1 MTMIGSAFLAAGTA
15 GASSPQTGSLSF
27 NVVYVGGGTM
37 APANSSTQVML
48 ETPVGQVLSSATGS
62 SVTFSSL
69 YYGNYTVVVPAQ
81 YLTDSAINGKFVVV
95 NQTFHNVSLN
105 SKSPSSPMELN
116 VSVEPTHKV
125 FVSVQNLSSGSASLS
140 FKSLQGFEFNTASVS
155 AATNSTNLS
164 LPSKFFTIISYQ
176 SASYTYLE
184 TNVGNTLKLNIYN
197 GTAVSG
203 FVSASNGA
211 KISTVY
217 VTIINGTDHNYTTT
231 QFTGNSFVVYSPNWN
246 NEFLIVSS
254 PGYNSTQY
262 QGKNLVGGKYLSNVV
277 LQPASSSIYYNYNV
291 SQNLQ
296 TLNLNITYRIGNNT
310 AIPQFANSSVG
321 SLYWQWNID
330 SLSAAYVDGYINST
344 VVNYTANSFLLNG
357 VYYNLSAKPTF
368 IAPTSVTDKG
378 IAATVHAEYQSMT
391 KISTS
396 VYNSA
401 FPIKVYALGTQY
413 TPGMLGYQYN
423 ISYKNTSIALNSSSS
438 SSVKLSGTPILI
450 PAQPS
455 SGFVTLTLVP
465 VKSATITNSLVQFK
479 INGKNVNNLLNSTQS
494 NTIFTVPYNVPVN
507 VNVSRAFYNPVTG
520 TNDYQNSIFN
530 WAINSNANSYAD
542 QSNVTPTFNKGLNVV
557 YVNFTSGS
565 GVNGTTSFFVYGF
578 NGTPTVV
585 YNITSNGKTISN
597 NTASTSPINIFVNQ
611 TQTVQFS
618 AYYSML
624 KISNSSLVGSPYSVP
639 LSYNWSFPTTVSL
652 SANSSYVF
660 QKPSISVGP
669 QTVYS
674 NVSSVAGN
682 ASAKFTVTV
691 NDTTPPVAV
700 VTIMNAKGQVISQPV
715 AGQNITLTASS
726 SYDPYYNSTYLSAH
740 SLKLNYS
747 WKIESTS
754 GVPMT
759 PSSSTYTILAGT
771 NHSKIF
777 NVEFETVSSV
787 NIVLTVKNPANVSG
801 TSNSSYAMIVNS
813 ARIVVNSIYLP
824 SAPQQ
829 GISSTIWV
837 NVTNAGTVMAT
848 NFTLTITVGG
858 SQVAVKT
865 FTDAN
870 LSAGSSTNVSLTWK
884 PGSSGSL
891 GITVVGSATGEPAF
905 MQSIGEYS
913 STISI
918 KTSPYTT
925 PIIIGAV
932 IAVIVVVGFVYYRLS
947 SSRGSRSTAI
957 KKRDESKKLPP
968 EKKK

>member
-27 NVVYVGGGTM
+27 NVVYVGGGTH
-37 APANSSTQVML
+37 APANGSTQVML
-48 ETPVGQVLSSATGS
+48 ETPGGQVLSSATGS

-81 YLTDSAINGKFVVV
+81 YLTDSALNGRFVVV
-95 NQTFHNVSLN
+95 NQTFHNVTLN
-105 SKSPSSPMELN
+105 SKSTSMELN
-116 VSVEPTHKV
+116 VSVDPTHKV
-125 FVSVQNLSSGSASLS
+125 FVSVQNLSSGSAALS
-140 FKSLQGFEFNTASVS
+140 FKNLQGFEFNSASVS
-155 AATNSTNLS
+155 AAANSTNLS
-164 LPSKFFTIISYQ
+164 LPSEFFAIISYK
-176 SASYTYLE
+176 SAYYTYLE
-184 TNVGNTLKLNIYN
+184 TNVGNALKLNLYN
-197 GTAVSG
+197 GTPVSG
-203 FVSASNGA
+203 FVKASNGA

-217 VTIINGTDHNYTTT
+217 ATIINGTDNNYTTT
-231 QFTGNSFVVYSPNWN
+231 QFTGSAFTVYSPNWN
-246 NEFLIVSS
+246 NEFLVISS
-254 PGYNSTQY
+254 PGYNSTQFS
-262 QGKNLVGGKYLSNVV
+262 GTYLSKQKYYLSTVT
-277 LQPASSSIYYNYNV
+277 LQPASSTVYYNY
-291 SQNLQ
+291 SLSGNLQ

-321 SLYWQWNID
+321 SLYWQLEID
-330 SLSAAYVDGYINST
+330 KVSNSAVDKYINST

-357 VYYNLSAKPTF
+357 IYYNLSGQSTF
-368 IAPTSVTDKG
+368 KSQQVQKNG
-378 IAATVHAEYQSMT
+378 IDATVHAVYQNMT
-391 KISTS
+391 PISTS

-401 FPIKVYALGTQY
+401 FSIKVYTLGTQY
-413 TPGMLGYQYN
+413 TTGMLGYQYN

-450 PAQPS
+450 PAQPT

-479 INGKNVNNLLNSTQS
+479 INGKVVNNLLNSTQS
-494 NTIFTVPYNVPVN
+494 NTIFTVPYGVAVN
-507 VNVSRAFYNPVTG
+507 MNISKAFYNPVTG
-520 TNDYQNSIFN
+520 TNDYQNSVFN
-530 WAINSNANSYAD
+530 WAINSKAKSYPD
-542 QSNVTPTFNKGLNVV
+542 QSNVTSTFNKGLNVV

-565 GVNGTTSFFVYGF
+565 GVNGTTTFYVYGF
-578 NGTPTVV
+578 NQTPTVV

-597 NTASTSPINIFVNQ
+597 DTAANSPIKIFVNQ

-618 AYYSML
+618 AYYSFL
-624 KISNSSLVGSPYSVP
+624 KISNSSLIGSPYNVP
-639 LSYNWSFPTTVSL
+639 LSYNWTFPTTVSL

-660 QKPSISVGP
+660 KKPSISVGP
-669 QTVYS
+669 QTVYI
-674 NVSSVAGN
+674 NVSSVSGN
-682 ASAKFTVTV
+682 SSAKFTVTV

-726 SYDPYYNSTYLSAH
+726 SYDPYYNSTYLTANN
-740 SLKLNYS
+740 LKLNYS

-754 GVPMT
+754 GVPMS
-759 PSSSTYTILAGT
+759 PSSSTYTILSGT
-771 NHSKIF
+771 NYSKTF
-777 NVEFETVSSV
+777 NVEFETVNSV
-787 NIVLTVKNPANVSG
+787 NIVLTVRNPANVSG

-813 ARIVVNSIYLP
+813 PRIVVNSIYLP
-824 SAPQQ
+824 STPQQ
-829 GISSTIWV
+829 GITSTIWV
-837 NVTNAGTVMAT
+837 NVTNAGTVTAT

-858 SQVAVKT
+858 TQAAVKT

-947 SSRGSRSTAI
+947 SSRGSKSTAI
-957 KKRDESKKLPP
+957 KKKDESKKLP

>member
-27 NVVYVGGGTM
+27 NVVYVGGGTQ
-37 APANSSTQVML
+37 APANSSTNVML
-48 ETPVGQVLSSATGS
+48 ETPSGQVLLSATGS
-62 SVTFSSL
+62 SVTFPSL

-81 YLTDSAINGKFVVV
+81 YLTDSALNGRFVVV

-105 SKSPSSPMELN
+105 SKSSLSTMELN

-140 FKSLQGFEFNTASVS
+140 FKSLQGFVFNSASVS
-155 AATNSTNLS
+155 AAANSTNLS
-164 LPSKFFTIISYQ
+164 LPSKFFAIISYQ

-184 TNVGNTLKLNIYN
+184 TNVGNTLKLNVYN

-231 QFTGNSFVVYSPNWN
+231 QFTGNSFVVYSPNWD

-262 QGKNLVGGKYLSNVV
+262 QGKNLVGGKYLSSVV
-277 LQPASSSIYYNYNV
+277 LQPASSSIYYNY
-291 SQNLQ
+291 SLSENLQ
-296 TLNLNITYRIGNNT
+296 TLNLNITYSIGNNT
-310 AIPQFANSSVG
+310 AIPQLANSSVG

-330 SLSAAYVDGYINST
+330 SLSTAYVDGYINST
-344 VVNYTANSFLLNG
+344 VVNYTANSFLVNG
-357 VYYNLSAKPTF
+357 VYYNLTGRTTF
-368 IAPTSVTDKG
+368 KPTSVTPKG
-378 IAATVHAEYQSMT
+378 ITATVQATYQNMT
-391 KISTS
+391 SISAS

-401 FPIKVYALGTQY
+401 FPIKFYALGTQY
-413 TPGMLGYQYN
+413 SPGTLGYQYN

-479 INGKNVNNLLNSTQS
+479 INGKIVNNLLNSTQS

-507 VNVSRAFYNPVTG
+507 MNVSKAFYNPVTG

-530 WAINSNANSYAD
+530 WAINSKANSHPD
-542 QSNVTPTFNKGLNVV
+542 QSNVTTPFNKGLNVV

-565 GVNGTTSFFVYGF
+565 GVKGNTSFFVYGF
-578 NGTPTVV
+578 DGTPTVV

-597 NTASTSPINIFVNQ
+597 NTASTSPIHIYVNQ

-624 KISNSSLVGSPYSVP
+624 KISNSSLVGSPYNVP
-639 LSYNWSFPTTVSL
+639 LKYNWTFPTAVSL

-660 QKPSISVGP
+660 KKPSISVGP
-669 QTVYS
+669 QTMYI
-674 NVSSVAGN
+674 NVSSVSGN

-726 SYDPYYNSTYLSAH
+726 SYDPYYNSTYLSANKH
-740 SLKLNYS
+740 LTLNYS

-754 GVPMT
+754 GVPMS

-771 NHSKIF
+771 NYSKTF

-787 NIVLTVKNPANVSG
+787 NIVLTVRNPANVSG

-813 ARIVVNSIYLP
+813 PRIVVNSIYLP
-824 SAPQQ
+824 STPQQ

-858 SQVAVKT
+858 SQVAAKT

-891 GITVVGSATGEPAF
+891 GITVVGSATGEPSF

-957 KKRDESKKLPP
+957 KKRDESKKLP

>member
-81 YLTDSAINGKFVVV
+81 YLTDSALNGKFVVV

-105 SKSPSSPMELN
+105 SKSSSSPMELN

-140 FKSLQGFEFNTASVS
+140 FRSLQGFEFNSASVS
-155 AATNSTNLS
+155 SATNSTNLS
-164 LPSKFFTIISYQ
+164 LPSKFFAIISYQ

-184 TNVGNTLKLNIYN
+184 TNVGNTLKLNVYN

-203 FVSASNGA
+203 FVSATNGA

-246 NEFLIVSS
+246 NEYLIVSS

-262 QGKNLVGGKYLSNVV
+262 QGKNLVGGKYLSNVI
-277 LQPASSSIYYNYNV
+277 LQPASSSIYYNYSV

-296 TLNLNITYRIGNNT
+296 TLNLNITYKIGNNT

-330 SLSAAYVDGYINST
+330 SLNAAYVDGYINST

-357 VYYNLSAKPTF
+357 VYYNLSEKTF
-368 IAPTSVTDKG
+368 SQISVNDKG
-378 IAATVHAEYQSMT
+378 IAATVHAVYQSMT
-391 KISTS
+391 PISTS

-401 FPIKVYALGTQY
+401 FPVKVYALGTQY
-413 TPGMLGYQYN
+413 TPGTLGYLYN
-423 ISYKNTSIALNSSSS
+423 ISYKNSSIALNSSSS

-450 PAQPS
+450 PAQSS

-479 INGKNVNNLLNSTQS
+479 INGKIVNNLLNSTQS

-530 WAINSNANSYAD
+530 WAINTKSNSYAD
-542 QSNVTPTFNKGLNVV
+542 RSNVTTTFNKGLNVV

-578 NGTPTVV
+578 NSTPTVV

-624 KISNSSLVGSPYSVP
+624 KISNSSLTGSPYSVP
-639 LSYNWSFPTTVSL
+639 LNYNWSFPTTVSL

-669 QTVYS
+669 QTVYI

-682 ASAKFTVTV
+682 ASAKFIVTV

-824 SAPQQ
+824 STPQQ

>member
-15 GASSPQTGSLSF
+15 GASSPQTGPLSF
-27 NVVYVGGGTM
+27 NVVYVGGGTH

-48 ETPVGQVLSSATGS
+48 ETPSGQLISSATGS

-81 YLTDSAINGKFVVV
+81 YLTDSALQGRFVVV
-95 NQTFHNVSLN
+95 NQTFHNVTLN
-105 SKSPSSPMELN
+105 SKGSSSMELN

-125 FVSVQNLSSGSASLS
+125 NVLVENLSSGSASVS
-140 FKSLQGFEFNTASVS
+140 FKSLQGFEFNSASVS
-155 AATNSTNLS
+155 AASNSTNLS
-164 LPSKFFTIISYQ
+164 LPSKFFAIISYGG
-176 SASYTYLE
+176 ASYTYLE
-184 TNVGNTLKLNIYN
+184 TNVGNSLKLNIYN

-203 FVSASNGA
+203 FVSANNGA
-211 KISTVY
+211 KINTVY

-231 QFTGNSFVVYSPNWN
+231 QFTGNSFTVYSPNWN

-254 PGYNSTQY
+254 PGYNSSQY
-262 QGKNLVGGKYLSNVV
+262 QGKSLAGGKYLSNVV
-277 LQPASSSIYYNYNV
+277 LQPASSSIYYNY
-291 SQNLQ
+291 SISGNLQ
-296 TLNLNITYRIGNNT
+296 ALYLNITYRIGNDT
-310 AIPQFANSSVG
+310 AIPQLANSSVG

-344 VVNYTANSFLLNG
+344 VANYTANSFLVNG
-357 VYYNLSAKPTF
+357 VYYNLTGHPKFNS
-368 IAPTSVTDKG
+368 ISVTDKG
-378 IAATVHAEYQSMT
+378 ISANVNATYKNMT
-391 KISTS
+391 SISTS
-396 VYNSA
+396 IYNSA

-413 TPGMLGYQYN
+413 SPGTLGYQYS
-423 ISYKNTSIALNSSSS
+423 ISYKNTSVALNSSSS
-438 SSVKLSGTPILI
+438 SSVKLSGTPIHI

-465 VKSATITNSLVQFK
+465 VKPATITNSLVQFE
-479 INGKNVNNLLNSTQS
+479 INGKTVNNLLNSTQS
-494 NTIFTVPYNVPVN
+494 NTVFTVPHNIPVN
-507 VNVSRAFYNPVTG
+507 MNVSKAFYNPVTG
-520 TNDYQNSIFN
+520 TDDYKDASFK
-530 WAINSNANSYAD
+530 WAVNSNSVSGP
-542 QSNVTPTFNKGLNVV
+542 SNFTTTFHNGLNTV

-565 GVNGTTSFFVYGF
+565 GAPGNTTFFVYGF
-578 NGTPTVV
+578 NGKPTVV

-597 NTASTSPINIFVNQ
+597 NTATASPISIFVNQ

-624 KISNSSLVGSPYSVP
+624 KVDNSSLAGSPYNVP
-639 LSYNWSFPTTVSL
+639 LNYNWTFPTTVSL
-652 SANSSYVF
+652 SANSSYIF
-660 QKPSISVGP
+660 KKPSISVGP
-669 QTVYS
+669 QTVYI
-674 NVSSVAGN
+674 NVSSVSGN
-682 ASAKFTVTV
+682 TSAKFIVTV

-700 VTIMNAKGQVISQPV
+700 VTLMNARGQVISQPV
-715 AGQNITLTASS
+715 AGQNMTLTASS
-726 SYDPYYNSTYLSAH
+726 SYDPYYNSTYLAAH
-740 SLKLNYS
+740 ALRLNYS

-754 GVPMT
+754 GVPMS
-759 PSSSTYTILAGT
+759 PSSSTYTVLAGT
-771 NHSKIF
+771 NHSKTF
-777 NVEFETVSSV
+777 NIEFETVSSV
-787 NIVLTVKNPANVSG
+787 NIVLTVRNPANVSG

-813 ARIVVNSIYLP
+813 PRIVVNSIYLP

-829 GISSTIWV
+829 GISSTIWI

-858 SQVAVKT
+858 SQAAVKT
-865 FTDAN
+865 FTYAN

-891 GITVVGSATGEPAF
+891 GITVVGSATGEPTF

-957 KKRDESKKLPP
+957 KKRDESKKLP

>member
-27 NVVYVGGGTM
+27 NVVYVGGGTTG
-37 APANSSTQVML
+37 PANNSTQVML
-48 ETPVGQVLSSATGS
+48 ETPGGQVLSSAMGS

-81 YLTDSAINGKFVVV
+81 YLTDSAHRGVFVVV

-105 SKSPSSPMELN
+105 SKSSSNTMELN
-116 VSVEPTHKV
+116 VSVDPTHKV

-140 FKSLQGFEFNTASVS
+140 FKSLQGFEFNSASVS

-164 LPSKFFTIISYQ
+164 LPSKFFAIISYQ
-176 SASYTYLE
+176 GASYTYLE
-184 TNVGNTLKLNIYN
+184 TNVGNTLKLNINN
-197 GTAVSG
+197 GTVISGSVSTN
-203 FVSASNGA
+203 NGA

-231 QFTGNSFVVYSPNWN
+231 QFSGNSFVVYSPNWN

-262 QGKNLVGGKYLSNVV
+262 QGKNLVGGSYLKVV
-277 LQPASSSIYYNYNV
+277 LQPASSSVYYNYSV
-291 SQNLQ
+291 SKNLQ
-296 TLNLNITYRIGNNT
+296 TLNLNITYSIGNNT
-310 AIPQFANSSVG
+310 AIPQLANSSVG

-330 SLSAAYVDGYINST
+330 SLSPAYVDGYINST
-344 VVNYTANSFLLNG
+344 VVNYTANSFLVNG
-357 VYYNLSAKPTF
+357 VYYNLSGKPAFT
-368 IAPTSVTDKG
+368 PTSVNDKG
-378 IAATVHAEYQSMT
+378 ITAKVHAVYKNMT
-391 KISTS
+391 TISTS

-413 TPGMLGYQYN
+413 TPGTLGYQYN
-423 ISYKNTSIALNSSSS
+423 VSYKNTSIALNSSSS

-450 PAQPS
+450 PAQSS

-479 INGKNVNNLLNSTQS
+479 INGKIVNNLLNSTQS
-494 NTIFTVPYNVPVN
+494 NTIFTVPYGVPVN
-507 VNVSRAFYNPVTG
+507 MNVSRAFYNPVTG

-530 WAINSNANSYAD
+530 WAINSKASGSD
-542 QSNVTPTFNKGLNVV
+542 RSNVTTTFNKGLNVV

-597 NTASTSPINIFVNQ
+597 NTASLSPISISVNQ

-624 KISNSSLVGSPYSVP
+624 RISNSSLAGSPYNVP
-639 LSYNWSFPTTVSL
+639 LKYNWSFPTTVSL

-660 QKPSISVGP
+660 QKPSISVGA
-669 QTVYS
+669 QTVYI

-682 ASAKFTVTV
+682 ASTKFVVTV

-726 SYDPYYNSTYLSAH
+726 SYDPYYNSTYLSANN
-740 SLKLNYS
+740 LKLNYS

-754 GVPMT
+754 GVPMS
-759 PSSSTYTILAGT
+759 PSSSTYTVLAGT

-787 NIVLTVKNPANVSG
+787 NIVLTVRNPANVSG

-813 ARIVVNSIYLP
+813 PRIVVNSIYLP
-824 SAPQQ
+824 STPQQ

-865 FTDAN
+865 FTYAN
-870 LSAGSSTNVSLTWK
+870 LSAGSSTNVSLSWK
-884 PGSSGSL
+884 PASSGSL
-891 GITVVGSATGEPAF
+891 GITVVGGATGEPTF

-957 KKRDESKKLPP
+957 KKKDESKKLP

>member
-48 ETPVGQVLSSATGS
+48 ETPSGQVLSSATGS

-81 YLTDSAINGKFVVV
+81 YLTDSALNGKFVVV

-105 SKSPSSPMELN
+105 SKSSSSTMELN
-116 VSVEPTHKV
+116 VLVDPTHKV

-140 FKSLQGFEFNTASVS
+140 FKSLQGFEFNAASVS

-164 LPSKFFTIISYQ
+164 LPSKFFAVISYQ

-184 TNVGNTLKLNIYN
+184 TNVENTLKLNIYN

-211 KISTVY
+211 KISMVY

-231 QFTGNSFVVYSPNWN
+231 QFSGNSFVVYSPNWN
-246 NEFLIVSS
+246 NEFLVISS

-262 QGKNLVGGKYLSNVV
+262 QGKSLVGGKYLSNVV
-277 LQPASSSIYYNYNV
+277 LQPASSSVYYNYSV

-357 VYYNLSAKPTF
+357 VYYNLSGKPVF
-368 IAPTSVTDKG
+368 NPASVTTDKV
-378 IAATVHAEYQSMT
+378 IVATVHAVYKNMT
-391 KISTS
+391 PISTS

-413 TPGMLGYQYN
+413 TPGTLGYQYN

-438 SSVKLSGTPILI
+438 SSVKLSGTPIHI

-479 INGKNVNNLLNSTQS
+479 INGKIANNLLNSTQS
-494 NTIFTVPYNVPVN
+494 NTIFTVPHGVPVN
-507 VNVSRAFYNPVTG
+507 MNVSRAFYNPVTG
-520 TNDYQNSIFN
+520 TNDYQDSIFN
-530 WAINSNANSYAD
+530 WAINSKASGSD
-542 QSNVTPTFNKGLNVV
+542 RSNVTTTFNKGLNVV

-597 NTASTSPINIFVNQ
+597 NTASPSPISIFVNQ

-618 AYYSML
+618 AYYSTL
-624 KISNSSLVGSPYSVP
+624 RISNSSLAGSPYNVP
-639 LSYNWSFPTTVSL
+639 LNYNWSFPTTVSL

-660 QKPSISVGP
+660 QKPSISVGT
-669 QTVYS
+669 QTVYI
-674 NVSSVAGN
+674 NVSSVSGYAP
-682 ASAKFTVTV
+682 AKFMVTV

-740 SLKLNYS
+740 SLTLNYS

-754 GVPMT
+754 GVPMS

-813 ARIVVNSIYLP
+813 PRIVVNSIYLP
-824 SAPQQ
+824 STPQQ

-865 FTDAN
+865 FTYAN
-870 LSAGSSTNVSLTWK
+870 LSAGSSTNVSLSWK
-884 PGSSGSL
+884 PASSGSL
-891 GITVVGSATGEPAF
+891 GITVVGSATGEPTF

-957 KKRDESKKLPP
+957 KKKDESKKLP